1 LGGSRRGSLGGSR
14 RGSLGG
20 SRRGSIG
27 GEQGKLRAT
36 LSRRNLDI
44 DSEHGGSKDSI
55 DSSRKSR
62 IPRRH
67 SQCDSTT
74 QRERPKYSRRLSEIG
89 VLDTSDRTLFSPEK
103 RESFSTQ
110 EAPIKRESW
119 MEGPTP
125 RTDRRRS
132 IDAAG
137 GTSDPTGGSRRS
149 TLVAMN
155 QLNRSDRSLASRV
168 MRRGRSK
175 RNFLRQG
182 SGQSFQTTAAEAKEE
197 RTDSSED
204 SDARSTSVASNRRQG
219 LISNGK
225 KGSARGLASVRS
237 CLGIMRKANDSKEK
251 SPGSKHHSRPS
262 PSSGDAK
269 KSSIPSGDLA
279 SKLHRIDRESKS
291 PGSHLTNSTGSYR
304 IPTNLQVMLQTND
317 DESRTFVSTVT
328 GESSLESHWS
338 LAKDRW
344 SS

>member
-1 LGGSRRGSLGGSR
+1 
-14 RGSLGG
+14 LGG

-44 DSEHGGSKDSI
+44 DSEHGSSKDSI
-55 DSSRKSR
+55 CSSRKSR

-89 VLDTSDRTLFSPEK
+89 VLDTSDRTLLSPAK

-125 RTDRRRS
+125 RTDHRRP

-137 GTSDPTGGSRRS
+137 GNSDPTGGLRRS

-155 QLNRSDRSLASRV
+155 QLDRSDRSLASRV
-168 MRRGRSK
+168 MRRGRNK

-182 SGQSFQTTAAEAKEE
+182 SGKSFQMTAAETKEE
-197 RTDSSED
+197 RSDPDSSED

-225 KGSARGLASVRS
+225 KRSARGLGSVRS
-237 CLGIMRKANDSKEK
+237 CLGIMRKSNDSKEK

-269 KSSIPSGDLA
+269 SSSIPSSDLA